1 MKIKDLKVMV
11 KEAMRDESVLLSK
24 PEVVVEANYGRV
36 KRKIEIDQVP
46 FLMISAF
53 RGGISKRENL
63 ERQRQLEAKVKSSK
77 FPWTKMPGS
86 GYVETPTEDEPPSA
100 DEEGVD
106 SKISENPDQPQDG
119 IEVKENSII
128 VWDEARHDMPAR
140 GEEDT
145 SLFALGKFL
154 AKKFNQDS
162 FIFGEPVEVPRT
174 GKSRMN
180 ILIYDKLG
188 DELNWGGPWT
198 TLRQIE
204 DDDVF
209 WSSIGGKKAKLAEM
223 LQDQKKTAV
232 RTRLDAIKKQHTIN
246 KIKAALLRLS

>member
-1 MKIKDLKVMV
+1 
-11 KEAMRDESVLLSK
+11 
-24 PEVVVEANYGRV
+24 
-36 KRKIEIDQVP
+36 
-46 FLMISAF
+46 
-53 RGGISKRENL
+53 
-63 ERQRQLEAKVKSSK
+63 
-77 FPWTKMPGS
+77 
-86 GYVETPTEDEPPSA
+86 
-100 DEEGVD
+100 
-106 SKISENPDQPQDG
+106 
-119 IEVKENSII
+119 
-128 VWDEARHDMPAR
+128 
-140 GEEDT
+140 
-145 SLFALGKFL
+145 
-154 AKKFNQDS
+154 
-162 FIFGEPVEVPRT
+162 
-174 GKSRMN
+174 MN